1 MNIYVGNLSRSTAEG
16 DLRQAFEGH
25 GEVTT
30 VKIIKDNYSGE
41 SRGFGFV
48 EMPTKAEAEAAISN
62 LNGKE
67 MNGRTIT
74 VNEARS
80 RTESRGNR
88 NGGGSHRY

>member
-1 MNIYVGNLSRSTAEG
+1 MNIYIGNLSRSTAEG
-16 DLRQAFEGH
+16 DLRQAFERH

-48 EMPTKAEAEAAISN
+48 EMPAKAEAEAAIRN

-80 RTESRGNR
+80 RTESRGSGNSGGNR
-88 NGGGSHRY
+88 RY